1 MRTLPR
7 RNAAF
12 LIPDVESGASF
23 GGGHS
28 LLAPRKRRLLAKK
41 SPGLASGRRKR
52 PQRISQRLASINQS
66 CVGCSRYLQHPK
78 ETHRPS
84 SMSRPVPHPFPLLG
98 GYRGYGCYPQTGL
111 FKGSNFFNA
120 AGHLWEG
127 STGVLQLA
135 GGVHSPTSLARPD
148 RTSWLPSRN
157 QGERGFASQ

>member
-1 MRTLPR
+1 M
-7 RNAAF
+7 
-12 LIPDVESGASF
+12 VELL
-23 GGGHS
+23 S
-28 LLAPRKRRLLAKK
+28 LLRELQRSLNTCPLSGKGKYKRNRPYKPGKGEKNAKTLK
-41 SPGLASGRRKR
+41 ELFA
-52 PQRISQRLASINQS
+52 QQTINQS

-127 STGVLQLA
+127 ATGVLQLA

-148 RTSWLPSRN
+148 RTS
-157 QGERGFASQ
+157 